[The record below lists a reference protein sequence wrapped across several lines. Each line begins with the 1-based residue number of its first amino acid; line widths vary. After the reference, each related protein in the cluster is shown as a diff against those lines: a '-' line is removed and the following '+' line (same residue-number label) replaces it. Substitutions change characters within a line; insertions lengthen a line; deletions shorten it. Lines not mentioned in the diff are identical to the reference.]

1 MCGMY
6 IPQVYSSHD
15 SHMTHLCDVWYVPQ
29 VSDLFAVCTDERRRP
44 RSALSGLTDEG
55 DGGRCVSLLRKGC
68 GVGWRGFQFAK
79 MKVDI
84 PV

>member
-1 MCGMY
+1 
-6 IPQVYSSHD
+6 
-15 SHMTHLCDVWYVPQ
+15 VWYVPQ

-84 PV
+84 PDCWVMSEQRREFGVVVY